1 MPQAKAYLFLQ
12 GPHGP
17 FFRQLGHMLRQADAA
32 VWRVGFN
39 AGDAAFW
46 RRAPGYIPFR
56 GDLADWPDVLADII
70 KEKAITDIVLYG
82 DTRPVHAEAVRQAKL
97 LGLQVHV
104 FEEGYLRPYWV
115 TYERGGSNGHS
126 RLMEFSVAEMRDRL
140 SRSDVDIPT
149 PPSHWGDMRE
159 HIFYGAVYHWF
170 VMFRNGRYPGFKPH
184 RALPVHREALLYT
197 KRLLL
202 MPFLA
207 LRRSWATRQIKAGGY
222 PYHITLLQLE
232 HDASFQ
238 AHSSFADMEA
248 FIAEVIS
255 GFASGAP
262 SHHHLVFKAHPLES
276 GQSPLRKIIKR
287 LSAAHGITART
298 HYLRGGKLA
307 HILSGSRSA
316 VTVNSTSGQ
325 QALWRGIP
333 LKAFGTAVFSKPE
346 FVSDQPLPAFFAA
359 PKRPDT
365 QAYREYRQFLLETSQ
380 VPGGF
385 YAASSRQQLLR
396 ELVDRMLDDADPYDA
411 LLRKQSD
418 ATPPLRVVQD
428 KPVQ

>member
-1 MPQAKAYLFLQ
+1 MQTALANSD
-12 GPHGP
+12 
-17 FFRQLGHMLRQADAA
+17 ME
-32 VWRVGFN
+32 
-39 AGDAAFW
+39 
-46 RRAPGYIPFR
+46 AP
-56 GDLADWPDVLADII
+56 L
-70 KEKAITDIVLYG
+70 
-82 DTRPVHAEAVRQAKL
+82 
-97 LGLQVHV
+97 
-104 FEEGYLRPYWV
+104 
-115 TYERGGSNGHS
+115 
-126 RLMEFSVAEMRDRL
+126 
-140 SRSDVDIPT
+140 
-149 PPSHWGDMRE
+149 PPGHWGDMRQ
-159 HIFYGAVYHWF
+159 HIFYGALYHWF
-170 VMFRNGRYPGFKPH
+170 VMFRNRRYPGFKPH

-207 LRRSWATRQIKAGGY
+207 LRRSWATRRIKAGGY

-238 AHSSFADMEA
+238 AHSTFANMEA

-262 SHHHLVFKAHPLES
+262 AHHHLVFKAHPLES

-287 LSAAHGITART
+287 LSAAHGIAART

-307 HILSGSRSA
+307 HVLNDARSA

-359 PKRPDT
+359 PRRPDA

-385 YAASSRQQLLR
+385 YAASGRQQLLR
-396 ELVDRMLDDADPYDA
+396 ELVDKMLDDADPYDA

-418 ATPPLRVVQD
+418 PTPPLRVVQD
-428 KPVQ
+428 KTVQ

>member
-1 MPQAKAYLFLQ
+1 MSHAKAYLFLQ

-17 FFRQLGHMLRQADAA
+17 FFRQLGDMLRKADATI
-32 VWRVGFN
+32 WRVGFN

-46 RRAPGYIPFR
+46 GRASGYIPFQ
-56 GDLADWPDVLADII
+56 GDAADWPVTLAQII
-70 KEKAITDIVLYG
+70 TEHAITDIVLYG
-82 DTRPVHAEAVRQAKL
+82 DTRPIHAEAVQQAKA
-97 LGLQVHV
+97 LGLRVHV

-126 RLMEFSVAEMRDRL
+126 RLMDFSVADMRDRL
-140 SRSDVDIPT
+140 ARSDIDMPT
-149 PPSHWGDMRE
+149 PPAHWGDMRQ
-159 HIFYGAVYHWF
+159 HIFYGAAYHWF
-170 VMFRNGRYPGFKPH
+170 VMFRNRRYPGFKPH
-184 RALPVHREALLYT
+184 RALPVHQEALLYT

-202 MPFLA
+202 MPVMGLH
-207 LRRSWATRQIKAGGY
+207 RRWATHRIRAGGY
-222 PYHITLLQLE
+222 PYHIALLQLE

-238 AHSSFADMEA
+238 AHSSFANMQS
-248 FIAEVIS
+248 FITEVIV
-255 GFASGAP
+255 GFADGAP
-262 SHHHLVFKAHPLES
+262 AHHHLVFKAHPLEN
-276 GQSPLRKIIKR
+276 GQSPLRQMIRRI
-287 LSAAHGITART
+287 AAEQGIATRT

-307 HILSGSRSA
+307 QILNDARSA

-359 PKRPDT
+359 PQRPDA

-385 YAASSRQQLLR
+385 YSASGRQQLLR
-396 ELVDRMLDDADPYDA
+396 ELVDRMLDDQDPYDA
-411 LLRKQSD
+411 LLAQQ
-418 ATPPLRVVQD
+418 TGGVPPLRVVRD
-428 KPVQ
+428 TAVP